1 MIEIKPT
8 SKGLLVGEFKDR
20 YGAECTIQESSLAG
34 EDCMWLGISVNSQGE
49 HVALGRM
56 HLTKD
61 MARDLIPLLRH
72 FVRTGRLGNE
82 SSSSWVIIGTWV
94 LGICEPHRGVRG
106 RIVSV
111 SNGQVTVQN
120 DRIPG
125 TGGLSFTWEEQ
136 FDLFWE
142 PTEDP
147 EPRQSALDSLLE
159 DNDD

>member
-8 SKGLLVGEFKDR
+8 AKGLLVGEFKDR
-20 YGAECTIQESSLAG
+20 YGAECTFQESSLAG
-34 EDCMWLGISVNSQGE
+34 EDCVWLGVSVNSQGE
-49 HVALGRM
+49 HVEFGRM

-72 FVRTGRLGNE
+72 FVRTGRLGAD
-82 SSSSWVIIGTWV
+82 SLSSWVTIGTWV
-94 LGICEPHRGVRG
+94 LGICEPYRGVRG
-106 RIVSV
+106 RIVAITQGRV
-111 SNGQVTVQN
+111 VVQN

-125 TGGLSFTWEEQ
+125 EGGLSSTLEGQ

-159 DNDD
+159 DDSD